1 MYILEAVLLLLLAY
15 TGLCFWQQMPGPA
28 AAAPQVVKQGSLTN
42 EEALRQA
49 ASSGDVA
56 QVHELLASAASP
68 DAADVEGWTALH
80 WACGQA
86 DVATVLLDAG
96 ASVDARDRHGK
107 TTLHW

>member
-1 MYILEAVLLLLLAY
+1 
-15 TGLCFWQQMPGPA
+15 MPGPA
-28 AAAPQVVKQGSLTN
+28 AAAEQQAATQGNLTK

-49 ASSGDVA
+49 ASTGDVA
-56 QVHELLASAASP
+56 QVHELLASGADP
-68 DAADVEGWTALH
+68 NAADVEGWTALH

-86 DVATVLLDAG
+86 EVATVLLDAG